1 MASDP
6 ESAPAEEGRYG
17 LVPENVKKIEEALDD
32 GRLEDIRSLL
42 GSLHVADIADLIESL
57 SDDQRRML
65 MGAIDHEAI
74 PEVLSYLD
82 ETVRESLLDAL
93 EPEQVANV
101 ITKLDSDDAV
111 DLIETLEPEDQREV
125 LEAVPAEE
133 RAQLEDAL
141 QYPEDTAGRL
151 MQREFV
157 TVPVGWTVGNA
168 IDFSR
173 SAVDLPSDFYNIY
186 IVDTEGKP
194 QGSIPLSRVLRSGRE
209 TPLVSLM
216 DRDLRLVPAV
226 MDQEEVAF
234 LFRKY
239 GLIAAPVVDNG
250 GRLVG
255 VITFDDAVRVIEE
268 EAEDDLLKLGGVSE
282 DDLYSAAVD
291 TTKARMPWL
300 VVNLGTA
307 FLASSVIG
315 IFEGAIEK
323 IVALAVLMPI
333 VASMGGNAGTQTL
346 TVAVRALATKEL
358 SSANARR
365 VLGKE
370 ILVGLANGLA
380 FASLTGIV
388 AWIWFQDRGVGIVLA
403 LAMVANLLMAAFM
416 GITIPL
422 LLERLKIDPAVAS
435 GVFLTAITDVVGFG
449 VFLGLAALFLL

>member
-1 MASDP
+1 MANDP
-6 ESAPAEEGRYG
+6 ESTSAEEGRYG
-17 LVPENVKKIEEALDD
+17 FVPENVKKIEEALDD
-32 GRLEDIRSLL
+32 GRLEEIRSLL

-57 SDDQRRML
+57 SDDQRRTL
-65 MGAIDHEAI
+65 MAAIDHESI

-101 ITKLDSDDAV
+101 ITQLDSDDAV

-125 LEAVPAEE
+125 LDAVPAEE

-151 MQREFV
+151 MQRELV
-157 TVPVGWTVGNA
+157 KVPVGWTVGNA

-173 SAVDLPSDFYNIY
+173 SDVDLPSDFYNLY
-186 IVDTEGKP
+186 IVDAEGKP
-194 QGSIPLSRVLRSGRE
+194 QGSIPLSRVLRSGRD

-216 DRDLRLVPAV
+216 DRDLRLVPAT

-239 GLIAAPVVDNG
+239 GLIAAPVVDTG

-268 EAEDDLLKLGGVSE
+268 EAEDDLLKLGGVRE

-300 VVNLGTA
+300 AVNLGTA

-315 IFEGAIEK
+315 LFEGAIEK

-380 FASLTGIV
+380 FALLTGIV

>member
-1 MASDP
+1 MANDP
-6 ESAPAEEGRYG
+6 ESVSAEEGRYG
-17 LVPENVKKIEEALDD
+17 LVPENVKKIEEALDES
-32 GRLEDIRSLL
+32 RLEEIRSLL
-42 GSLHVADIADLIESL
+42 SSLHVADIADLIESL
-57 SDDQRRML
+57 SDDQRRTL

-111 DLIETLEPEDQREV
+111 DLIENLEPEDQREV
-125 LEAVPAEE
+125 LDAVPAEE

-168 IDFSR
+168 IDFTR

-186 IVDTEGKP
+186 IVDTDGKP
-194 QGSIPLSRVLRSGRE
+194 QGTIPLSRVLRNGRDA
-209 TPLVSLM
+209 PLVNLM
-216 DRDLRLVPAV
+216 DRDLRLVPAT

-239 GLIAAPVVDNG
+239 GLIAAPVVDTA

-300 VVNLGTA
+300 AVNLGTA

-370 ILVGLANGLA
+370 ILVGFANGLA
-380 FASLTGIV
+380 FALLTGIV

>member
-32 GRLEDIRSLL
+32 GRLEEIRSLL

-65 MGAIDHEAI
+65 MGAIDHEVI

-186 IVDTEGKP
+186 IIDTEGKP
-194 QGSIPLSRVLRSGRE
+194 QGSIPLSRVLRSGRD

-216 DRDLRLVPAV
+216 DRDLRLVPAT

-300 VVNLGTA
+300 AVNLGTA
-307 FLASSVIG
+307 FLASSVIS

-380 FASLTGIV
+380 FALLTGIV

-449 VFLGLAALFLL
+449 VFLGLAAIFLL

>member
-1 MASDP
+1 MANDP
-6 ESAPAEEGRYG
+6 ESTSAEEGRYG
-17 LVPENVKKIEEALDD
+17 FVPENVKKIEEALDD
-32 GRLEDIRSLL
+32 GRLEEIRSLL

-57 SDDQRRML
+57 SDDQRRTL
-65 MGAIDHEAI
+65 MAAIDHESI

-101 ITKLDSDDAV
+101 ITQLDSDDAV

-125 LEAVPAEE
+125 LDAVPAEE

-151 MQREFV
+151 MQRELV
-157 TVPVGWTVGNA
+157 KVPVGWTVGNA

-173 SAVDLPSDFYNIY
+173 SDVDLPSDFYNLY
-186 IVDTEGKP
+186 IVDAEGKP

>member
-1 MASDP
+1 MTTDP
-6 ESAPAEEGRYG
+6 ESVSAEEGRYG

-32 GRLEDIRSLL
+32 GRVKEIRSLL
-42 GSLHVADIADLIESL
+42 SPLHVADIADLIESL
-57 SDDQRRML
+57 SDDQRRVL
-65 MGAIDHEAI
+65 MGAIDHDVI

-93 EPEQVANV
+93 EPAQVANV
-101 ITKLDSDDAV
+101 ITQLDSDDAV

-125 LEAVPAEE
+125 LDAVPAEE

-151 MQREFV
+151 MQRELV
-157 TVPVGWTVGNA
+157 AVPVGWTVGNA
-168 IDFSR
+168 IDFTR
-173 SAVDLPSDFYNIY
+173 STVDLPSDFYNIY

-194 QGSIPLSRVLRSGRE
+194 QGAIPLSRVLRSGRDV
-209 TPLVSLM
+209 PLVSLM
-216 DRDLRLVPAV
+216 DRDLRLVPAT

-239 GLIAAPVVDNG
+239 GLIAAPVIDTT

-300 VVNLGTA
+300 AVNLATA

-370 ILVGLANGLA
+370 VLVGFANGLA
-380 FASLTGIV
+380 FALLTGIV
-388 AWIWFQDRGVGIVLA
+388 AWIWFQDRGVGIVLG

-422 LLERLKIDPAVAS
+422 LLERFKIDPAVAS